1 MQTLRLEGVSKVWKL
16 KGRDILAVDDVSF
29 TIEAGALA
37 TLEGPSGAGKTT
49 LLSLIGG
56 LDYPTRGSIYY
67 DDLDIASLSLEQL
80 AEVRRRKVAFVFQ
93 DYVLF
98 DELAVLDNV
107 ALALRI
113 ATGRRQEAEQQ
124 AREWIARVGLSHRL
138 EHRPGELS
146 GGEKQRVGV
155 ARALVKKPELLI
167 VDEPTSN
174 LDDENRR
181 IILNTLL
188 EYQAQSGAIVLVSTH
203 DAAFFD
209 HSRQRLRMEHGRL
222 VQPLAASRQQ
232 L

>member
-1 MQTLRLEGVSKVWKL
+1 MQSLRLEGVSKTFRL
-16 KGRDILAVDDVSF
+16 KGRDILTVDDVSF
-29 TIEAGALA
+29 AVEAGALA
-37 TLEGPSGAGKTT
+37 TLEGPSGAGKST

-56 LDYPTRGSIYY
+56 LDYPTRGRICY
-67 DDLDIASLSLEQL
+67 DDLNIAALSLKQL
-80 AEVRRRKVAFVFQ
+80 AEIRRQKVGFVFQ

-107 ALALRI
+107 ALAWQI
-113 ATGRRQEAEQQ
+113 AAGRRNGAEQQ
-124 AREWIARVGLSHRL
+124 AREWIARVGLAHRL

-155 ARALVKKPELLI
+155 ARALVKGPELLI

-174 LDDENRR
+174 LDEENRQ

-188 EYQAQSGAIVLVSTH
+188 EYQAQSGAILLVSTH

-209 HSRQRLRMEHGRL
+209 HSCQRLRMERGRL
-222 VQPLAASRQQ
+222 VQAFAASR
-232 L
+232 